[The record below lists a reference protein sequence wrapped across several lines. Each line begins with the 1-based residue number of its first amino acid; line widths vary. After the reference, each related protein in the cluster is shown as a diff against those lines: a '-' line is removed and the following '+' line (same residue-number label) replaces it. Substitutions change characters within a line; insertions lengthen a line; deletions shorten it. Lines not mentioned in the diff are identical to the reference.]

1 MSAAGYTTIYN
12 EVLRDRTLSLEA
24 KGLFA
29 VIKSFVGLPDF
40 ALSKRR
46 LGYACSDSAYLLN
59 AAWKE
64 LKQKGYLQHYFSQ
77 SENGAFCHVYNLMQH
92 PSEPVDFVYSPSIDR
107 PNGDVACISGAQRDY
122 TNISTSV
129 LRDKTISLASKGLF
143 ALVSHLMKIPDFV
156 LRPEGIRAFCMEK
169 VKHFSTLWKRFKISG
184 LLKQHRFPSD
194 PFGEESHWTYEYE
207 LCETPDLETPYLT
220 NYRADGSVSTVA
232 TIDSFLDKVKKRVA
246 HIRKNKRANKHTPRP
261 IRRKL
266 RKQIETQVNADTLRQ
281 QFGGELT
288 GTIVTAIYN
297 IKYADKLRVK
307 GTEITQ
313 ESREQIFRSIS
324 QETITR
330 FLNDVTIDYSHVKDP
345 TAYLQT
351 SLYTYHQK
359 LLLQSS
365 QDAIANA
372 DTPDRPLADWEQI
385 WLAQMA
391 DARRR
396 RKEAIARGEYPE
408 DQE

>member
-46 LGYACSDSAYLLN
+46 LGYACSDSGYLLN

-77 SENGAFCHVYNLMQH
+77 AENGAFCHVYNLMQH
-92 PSEPVDFVYSPSIDR
+92 PSEPVDYVYSPSIDR

-156 LRPEGIRAFCMEK
+156 LRPEGIRSFCLEK

-184 LLKQHRFPSD
+184 LLKQHRHPA
-194 PFGEESHWTYEYE
+194 GEENRWTYEYE
-207 LCETPDLETPYLT
+207 ICETPDLETPYLT
-220 NYRADGSVSTVA
+220 NYHADGSVSTVV
-232 TIDSFLDKVKKRVA
+232 TIDGFLEKLKKHVS
-246 HIRKNKRANKHTPRP
+246 HIRKNVSLKKKDKPRAV
-261 IRRKL
+261 RRKE
-266 RKQIETQVNADTLRQ
+266 RRQIEQQLNADALRQ
-281 QFGGELT
+281 RFGNDLT
-288 GTIVTAIYN
+288 GTVVTAVYN
-297 IKYADKLRVK
+297 IKHADKLFIK
-307 GTEITQ
+307 GAEIAQ
-313 ESREQIFRSIS
+313 ERRETVAQMIS
-324 QETITR
+324 PESVER
-330 FLNDVTIDYSHVKDP
+330 FLDSTTLELSRIKNP
-345 TAYLQT
+345 AAYLQT
-351 SLYTYHQK
+351 ALFAFLEKQCSTGA
-359 LLLQSS
+359 SPVE
-365 QDAIANA
+365 AA
-372 DTPDRPLADWEQI
+372 PDKPLADWEQA
-385 WLAQMA
+385 WLAQKA
-391 DARRR
+391 EARRR
-396 RKEAIARGEYPE
+396 REEAIARGEYQ
-408 DQE
+408 D

>member
-1 MSAAGYTTIYN
+1 MSATGYTTIYN
-12 EVLRDRTLSLEA
+12 EVLRDSTLSLDA

-46 LGYACSDSAYLLN
+46 LGYACSDSGYLLN

-77 SENGAFCHVYNLMQH
+77 AENGAFCHVYNLMQH

-184 LLKQHRFPSD
+184 LLKQHRHPA
-194 PFGEESHWTYEYE
+194 GEENRWTYEYE
-207 LCETPDLETPYLT
+207 ICETPDLETPYLT
-220 NYRADGSVSTVA
+220 NYHVDGSVSTIA
-232 TIDSFLDKVKKRVA
+232 TIGDFLEKLKKHVSR
-246 HIRKNKRANKHTPRP
+246 IRKNVSIKKKGKPRAV
-261 IRRKL
+261 RRKE
-266 RKQIETQVNADTLRQ
+266 RRQIEQQLNADALRGR
-281 QFGGELT
+281 FGNDLT
-288 GTIVTAIYN
+288 GTVVTAVYN
-297 IKYADKLRVK
+297 IKHADKLFIK
-307 GTEITQ
+307 GAEITQ
-313 ESREQIFRSIS
+313 ERRETVAQMIS
-324 QETITR
+324 SESVER
-330 FLNDVTIDYSHVKDP
+330 FLDSTTLDFSRIKNPAS
-345 TAYLQT
+345 YLQT
-351 SLYTYHQK
+351 ALFAFLEKQCSTD
-359 LLLQSS
+359 SS
-365 QDAIANA
+365 PA
-372 DTPDRPLADWEQI
+372 DEAPDKPLADWELE
-385 WLAQMA
+385 WFERVKAK
-391 DARRR
+391 RHS
-396 RKEAIARGEYPE
+396 PE
-408 DQE
+408 TE

>member
-1 MSAAGYTTIYN
+1 MSAIGYTTIYN
-12 EVLRDRTLSLEA
+12 EVLRDSTLSLDA

-77 SENGAFCHVYNLMQH
+77 AENGAFCHVYNLMQH

-184 LLKQHRFPSD
+184 LLKQHRHPA
-194 PFGEESHWTYEYE
+194 GEENRWTYEYE
-207 LCETPDLETPYLT
+207 ICETPDLETPYLT
-220 NYRADGSVSTVA
+220 NYRADGSVSTIA
-232 TIDSFLDKVKKRVA
+232 TIGDFLEKLKKRVSR
-246 HIRKNKRANKHTPRP
+246 IRKNVRSTKKKDKPRAV
-261 IRRKL
+261 RRKERRQIEQQLNADAL
-266 RKQIETQVNADTLRQ
+266 RKR
-281 QFGGELT
+281 FGNDLI
-288 GTIVTAIYN
+288 GTVVTAVYN
-297 IKYADKLRVK
+297 IKHAQRLFIK
-307 GTEITQ
+307 GVEITQ
-313 ESREQIFRSIS
+313 ERRETVAQMIS
-324 QETITR
+324 SESVER
-330 FLNDVTIDYSHVKDP
+330 FLDSTTLDFSRIKNP
-345 TAYLQT
+345 AAYLQT
-351 SLYTYHQK
+351 ALFDFLEKQCST
-359 LLLQSS
+359 
-365 QDAIANA
+365 DASPA
-372 DTPDRPLADWEQI
+372 DEAPDKPLADWE
-385 WLAQMA
+385 LAWIAQVQ
-391 DARRR
+391 DRRR
-396 RKEAIARGEYPE
+396 RREEAIARGEYQ
-408 DQE
+408 D

>member
-1 MSAAGYTTIYN
+1 MSATGYTTIYN
-12 EVLRDRTLSLEA
+12 EVLRDRTLSLDA

-46 LGYACSDSAYLLN
+46 LSYACSDSGYLLN

-169 VKHFSTLWKRFKISG
+169 IKHFSTLWKRFKISG
-184 LLKQHRFPSD
+184 LLKQHRHPA
-194 PFGEESHWTYEYE
+194 GEENRWTYEYE
-207 LCETPDLETPYLT
+207 ICETPDLETPYLT
-220 NYRADGSVSTVA
+220 NYHADGSVSTIA
-232 TIDSFLDKVKKRVA
+232 TIGDFLEKLKKRVSR
-246 HIRKNKRANKHTPRP
+246 IRKNIRKQDKPRAV
-261 IRRKL
+261 RRKE
-266 RKQIETQVNADTLRQ
+266 RRQIEQQLNADALRGR
-281 QFGGELT
+281 FGNDLT
-288 GTIVTAIYN
+288 GTVVTAVYN
-297 IKYADKLRVK
+297 IKHAQHLFIK
-307 GTEITQ
+307 GAEIAQ
-313 ESREQIFRSIS
+313 ERRETVAQMIS
-324 QETITR
+324 PENVER
-330 FLNDVTIDYSHVKDP
+330 FLGSTTLDFSRIENP
-345 TAYLQT
+345 AAYLQT
-351 SLYTYHQK
+351 ALFAFLEKQCST
-359 LLLQSS
+359 
-365 QDAIANA
+365 DASPAET
-372 DTPDRPLADWEQI
+372 TPDKPLADWEQA
-385 WLAQMA
+385 WLAQKA
-391 DARRR
+391 EARRR
-396 RKEAIARGEYPE
+396 REEAIARGEYQ
-408 DQE
+408 D

>member
-1 MSAAGYTTIYN
+1 MSATGYTTIYN
-12 EVLRDRTLSLEA
+12 EVLRDRTLSLDA

-46 LGYACSDSAYLLN
+46 LSYACSDSGYLLN

-184 LLKQHRFPSD
+184 LLKQHRFPS
-194 PFGEESHWTYEYE
+194 GQENHWTYEYE

-220 NYRADGSVSTVA
+220 NYHIDGSVSTVA
-232 TIDSFLDKVKKRVA
+232 TIDGKP
-246 HIRKNKRANKHTPRP
+246 RAV
-261 IRRKL
+261 RRKL
-266 RKQIETQVNADTLRQ
+266 RRQIEQQINADALRR
-281 QFGGELT
+281 QFGSELT
-288 GTIVTAIYN
+288 GTVVTAVCN
-297 IKYADKLRVK
+297 IKYADKLFIK
-307 GTEITQ
+307 GAAVTQ
-313 ESREQIFRSIS
+313 EHREQVSRRIS
-324 QETITR
+324 QESMER
-330 FLNDVTIDYSHVKDP
+330 FLNSVTIDFGRIDNPV
-345 TAYLQT
+345 AYLQT

-359 LLLQSS
+359 LLQPS
-365 QDAIANA
+365 QAEPVSTG
-372 DTPDRPLADWEQI
+372 TPEQPLADWELA
-385 WLAQMA
+385 WLDRVKAK
-391 DARRR
+391 RHS
-396 RKEAIARGEYPE
+396 
-408 DQE
+408 QETE

>member
-1 MSAAGYTTIYN
+1 MTAAGYTTIYN

-46 LGYACSDSAYLLN
+46 LGYACSDSGYLLN

-92 PSEPVDFVYSPSIDR
+92 PSEPVDFVYSPAIDR
-107 PNGDVACISGAQRDY
+107 PNGDVVCISEAQRDY

-169 VKHFSTLWKRFKISG
+169 VKHFSTLWKRFKLSG
-184 LLKQHRFPSD
+184 LLKQHRFPS
-194 PFGEESHWTYEYE
+194 GQENHWTYEYE

-220 NYRADGSVSTVA
+220 NYHIDGSVSTVA
-232 TIDSFLDKVKKRVA
+232 TIDGFLEKIKKNVSR
-246 HIRKNKRANKHTPRP
+246 IRKNVSIKKKDKPRAV
-261 IRRKL
+261 RRKE
-266 RKQIETQVNADTLRQ
+266 RRQVEAQISADALRQ
-281 QFGGELT
+281 RFGNDLT
-288 GTIVTAIYN
+288 GTVLTAVYN
-297 IKYADKLRVK
+297 IKHAQRLFIK
-307 GTEITQ
+307 GTEIAQKRRETVAQ
-313 ESREQIFRSIS
+313 MISPESVE
-324 QETITR
+324 R
-330 FLNDVTIDYSHVKDP
+330 FLDSTTLDLSRIKNP
-345 TAYLQT
+345 AAYLQT
-351 SLYTYHQK
+351 ALFDFLEKQCST
-359 LLLQSS
+359 
-365 QDAIANA
+365 DASPA
-372 DTPDRPLADWEQI
+372 DEAPDKPLADWEQA
-385 WLAQMA
+385 WLAQVK
-391 DARRR
+391 DRRR
-396 RKEAIARGEYPE
+396 RREEAIARGEYQ
-408 DQE
+408 D